1 MSDGADRRAS
11 AIAGVY
17 SHLLVDNLVAGYVP
31 GLPIVRDLSIHVGVG
46 EIVTIIGPNGA
57 GKSTLIKAVAG
68 LVIVESG
75 EIRLGGASLIGIRP
89 DQLADYRVAYVPQ
102 TANIFQTL
110 SVLQNLVLASQR
122 YSGDRNARIEAMFD
136 LFPDLRERRP
146 IRAGGLSGGQ
156 RQMLAIAMALV
167 AEPTLILMDEPTAG
181 LSPKIAQ
188 EVLKLIRTIAARGV
202 SILLVEQNAKA
213 ALRISDRA
221 YVLAEG
227 RKQHDGVAADL
238 LNDPLVGEIY
248 LGMRRTEPT

>member
-57 GKSTLIKAVAG
+57 GKSTLIKAIAG

-227 RKQHDGVAADL
+227 RKQHHGVAADL

-248 LGMRRTEPT
+248 LGMRRTEQT